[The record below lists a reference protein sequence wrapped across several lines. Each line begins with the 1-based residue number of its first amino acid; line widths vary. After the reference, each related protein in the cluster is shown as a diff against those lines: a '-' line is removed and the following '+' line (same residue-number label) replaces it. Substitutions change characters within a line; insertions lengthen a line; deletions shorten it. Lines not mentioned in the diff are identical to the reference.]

1 MVVMGGVGPV
11 LQCCGVRVAP
21 LPSDGREARLEDGE
35 RHSQPECVGQPE
47 FSNRFHRERRSGS
60 GGKSRLEG
68 MKRRENCCQ
77 DFRRA
82 DRFW

>member
-1 MVVMGGVGPV
+1 
-11 LQCCGVRVAP
+11 VRVAP
-21 LPSDGREARLEDGE
+21 LPGDRNEAQREDGE
-35 RHSQPECVGQPE
+35 RRSQPGCNWGQAR
-47 FSNRFHRERRSGS
+47 FSNGFHREWRSGS
-60 GGKSRLEG
+60 DGKSRLEG